1 MSGISKLGATNQV
14 QAQKLTPDQQKALD
28 RLHQAATQLEGV
40 FLNMLFSEMRK
51 TVPQDSM
58 FGKNSQT
65 EEVFQGMLDEQR
77 ADAMAKSGSF
87 GIARVLEN
95 QLRESVLSD
104 SKRESQTQ
112 IPGAIEP

>member
-1 MSGISKLGATNQV
+1 MSDISKLGATNQV

-51 TVPQDSM
+51 TVPQDSI

>member
-1 MSGISKLGATNQV
+1 VSDIARLGAIQP
-14 QAQKLTPDQQKALD
+14 QKLTADQQKALD

-51 TVPQDSM
+51 TVPQNSI

-65 EEVFQGMLDEQR
+65 EDVFQGMLDQQR

-104 SKRESQTQ
+104 SKREAQTQ
-112 IPGAIEP
+112 LPGAIEP

>member
-1 MSGISKLGATNQV
+1 MTDISKTGAIEQTRV
-14 QAQKLTPDQQKALD
+14 QKLTPEQQKALD

-51 TVPQDSM
+51 TVPQDSI

-65 EEVFQGMLDEQR
+65 EETFQGMLDEQR

-95 QLRESVLSD
+95 QLRDSVLSD
-104 SKRESQTQ
+104 SKREAETQ
-112 IPGAIEP
+112 LPGAIEP

>member
-1 MSGISKLGATNQV
+1 MSEITNVGASQTP
-14 QAQKLTPDQQKALD
+14 KLTTEQQAALK
-28 RLHQAATQLEGV
+28 RLHQAASQLEGV

-51 TVPQDSM
+51 TVPQDSI

-65 EEVFQGMLDEQR
+65 EDVFQGMLDQQR
-77 ADAMAKSGSF
+77 ADAMAQSGSF

-95 QLRESVLSD
+95 QLRDSVLSD
-104 SKRESQTQ
+104 AKRESHTQ

>member
-1 MSGISKLGATNQV
+1 MSNQITGAPE
-14 QAQKLTPDQQKALD
+14 AQKLSGDQQAALK

-51 TVPQDSM
+51 TVPQDSI

-65 EEVFQGMLDEQR
+65 EDVFQGMLDQQR
-77 ADAMAKSGSF
+77 ADAMAQSGSF

-95 QLRESVLSD
+95 QLRETVLSD
-104 SKRESQTQ
+104 ANRESHTQ